1 MLNRQRTS
9 MAPKAPAKQR
19 PAQRPM
25 KSRSMA
31 PAIGPAGKVMGRPS
45 ARKMGGMTFN
55 KGGMA
60 SKKGKC

>member
-1 MLNRQRTS
+1 
-9 MAPKAPAKQR
+9 
-19 PAQRPM
+19 
-25 KSRSMA
+25 MA